1 MIFAAKFTVKLNFMR
16 RFFATVTLLLWV
28 LPLLFSSAT
37 AAAQSGGDVFAP
49 IAKYIQKGDAE
60 KLSAWFAKN
69 LEIEIFGK
77 QTECSAIQAKQIM
90 KSFFVQ
96 YPPKT
101 FEIVHKSGNPPMK
114 YAIGTLNTGSE
125 VLRVVLLVKLQPK
138 SSQILRIRIERS
150 I

>member
-1 MIFAAKFTVKLNFMR
+1 M
-16 RFFATVTLLLWV
+16 
-28 LPLLFSSAT
+28 PLLFSFNR
-37 AAAQSGGDVFAP
+37 AAAQGSGDVFVP
-49 IAKYIQKGDAE
+49 IAKYIQKGDAD

-77 QTECSAIQAKQIM
+77 QTESSAIQAKQIM

-96 YPPKT
+96 YPPKS
-101 FEIVHKSGNPPMK
+101 FEIIHKSGNPPMK

-125 VLRVVLLVKLQPK
+125 VFRVVLLVKLQPK
-138 SSQILRIRIERS
+138 ASQILRIRIERS